1 MLKGDESI
9 VNCIQTHPILPIVA
23 TSGIDSDVKLWEP
36 KIEHKLEKDEERIVV
51 DYKTAALGNQRQMN
65 SHPFEYLFL
74 NLNQNVQ
81 SKKEEK
87 NFILNCMRFIRI
99 NDWLF

>member
-1 MLKGDESI
+1 MRVLKGDESI

-36 KIEHKLEKDEERIVV
+36 RIEHEKDEERIVV

-65 SHPFEYLFL
+65 SHPFEFLFL

-81 SKKEEK
+81 SKKLKQFE
-87 NFILNCMRFIRI
+87 L
-99 NDWLF
+99 